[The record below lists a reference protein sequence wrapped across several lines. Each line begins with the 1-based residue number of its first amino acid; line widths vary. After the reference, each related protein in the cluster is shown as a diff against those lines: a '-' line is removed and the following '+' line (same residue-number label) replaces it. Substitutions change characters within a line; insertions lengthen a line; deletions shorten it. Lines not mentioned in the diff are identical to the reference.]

1 MLKKKYE
8 LRKGGE
14 EVTDQQT
21 LHLSA
26 AVKEKTKHKQQQHFS
41 TLYPLQ
47 NVKYAAIF
55 VKKGI
60 KHMQVFA
67 F

>member
-1 MLKKKYE
+1 M
-8 LRKGGE
+8 
-14 EVTDQQT
+14 TDQQT

-26 AVKEKTKHKQQQHFS
+26 TVKEKRKSSSKSSVVKQTDFQDRY
-41 TLYPLQ
+41 TLQ